1 MKNTPSTFA
10 ASPAR
15 SEEGLKV
22 RSQRESS
29 SARLP
34 ALDWMRGVV
43 MLLMATDHA
52 SGALNAGRLI
62 TDATWLYSPG
72 TPLPPAQFITRWMS
86 HLCAP
91 TFVFLA
97 GAALALST
105 EKRLRQG
112 ESAEMVDRHLLIR
125 GLFIALLDPLWM
137 TWAFLPGSLL
147 LQVMYAIG
155 LSLVCMVFLRR
166 LKTGW
171 LLASSLGIMLFDEA
185 LIRMLTAGWHRTPS
199 LWVALLLTGGHFSES
214 WLGRHFDVIV
224 AYPLLPW
231 LAIMVLGW
239 TFGRYLLGIRQPKGL
254 WKAQRL
260 LGFSGLGGLSLF
272 LFFRGSNGYG
282 NMGLLREGHSPV
294 QWLHVSKY
302 PPSLTFSALELG
314 LMALCLYGFFR
325 LQEQSGWVA
334 ASWNPLLVF
343 GQTALFFYLLH
354 AHLLELGAYV
364 LGLSHKLGLTA
375 TFAAST
381 IVAILLYPAC
391 WWYRDYKAAHREG
404 WTRYV

>member
-137 TWAFLPGSLL
+137 TWAFLPRQS
-147 LQVMYAIG
+147 
-155 LSLVCMVFLRR
+155 
-166 LKTGW
+166 
-171 LLASSLGIMLFDEA
+171 LASSDV
-185 LIRMLTAGWHRTPS
+185 RYRP
-199 LWVALLLTGGHFSES
+199 ES
-214 WLGRHFDVIV
+214 CLHG
-224 AYPLLPW
+224 LPTTIEDR
-231 LAIMVLGW
+231 LA
-239 TFGRYLLGIRQPKGL
+239 
-254 WKAQRL
+254 
-260 LGFSGLGGLSLF
+260 
-272 LFFRGSNGYG
+272 
-282 NMGLLREGHSPV
+282 
-294 QWLHVSKY
+294 
-302 PPSLTFSALELG
+302 LG
-314 LMALCLYGFFR
+314 LNSRDNAL
-325 LQEQSGWVA
+325 
-334 ASWNPLLVF
+334 
-343 GQTALFFYLLH
+343 
-354 AHLLELGAYV
+354 
-364 LGLSHKLGLTA
+364 
-375 TFAAST
+375 
-381 IVAILLYPAC
+381 
-391 WWYRDYKAAHREG
+391 
-404 WTRYV
+404 